1 LNTGFVNGSAY
12 ANYTKG
18 KNDFGL
24 EYSIN
29 LRNYNDRRVNS
40 IYDYKLGGKH
50 YRSDENR
57 KDHFGYTYQNIVL
70 RIPGRFLTS
79 MLSDKTEYGYFQ
91 QILKRRESVF
101 SEDASGEDIRCLK
114 ITVQIML
121 FLNWIFII
129 RKKSVKKMS

>member
-70 RIPGRFLTS
+70 RYTRQVPDKYAFQTKLNMDIFSRFS
-79 MLSDKTEYGYFQ
+79 RGGKVFFQKMLRVRTFD
-91 QILKRRESVF
+91 V
-101 SEDASGEDIRCLK
+101 
-114 ITVQIML
+114 
-121 FLNWIFII
+121 
-129 RKKSVKKMS
+129 